1 MSKVD
6 TCEEELIRAIHESS
20 VYRQFEESKANL
32 AGHPDYK
39 VQIDAFREK
48 VYLMQKDGG
57 DDYIEGGADA
67 LFAEREKLYENPLIA
82 DYLNTECRLCRMLQ
96 RICMDIVGIADLEIS
111 SFEDK
116 IFV

>member
-39 VQIDAFREK
+39 VQIDAFR
-48 VYLMQKDGG
+48 
-57 DDYIEGGADA
+57 
-67 LFAEREKLYENPLIA
+67 
-82 DYLNTECRLCRMLQ
+82 
-96 RICMDIVGIADLEIS
+96 
-111 SFEDK
+111 
-116 IFV
+116 